1 MKSFIEKYEHYNAHF
16 VALDAETVK
25 RVTKNGNKRV
35 VCRFNNSEPQH
46 YAITNSKTIGPHVG
60 ISNAL
65 CQLLKLKAG
74 DAVTLHIEID
84 TSPLQF
90 HVCEEFS
97 EVLNTDALANTIF
110 EKLTP
115 GNKRSLIQL
124 INATKHSHQ
133 RIEKALL
140 LMEGLK
146 RGITSGQHM
155 YKFINTP
162 HS

>member
-1 MKSFIEKYEHYNAHF
+1 MKGTIEKYEGYNAHF
-16 VALDAETVK
+16 VALDSKTVK

-46 YAITNSKTIGPHVG
+46 YAITNSKTMGPHIG

-65 CQLLKLKAG
+65 CKLLKLKAG
-74 DAVTLHIEID
+74 DSVTLSIEID
-84 TSPLQF
+84 TSPFQF
-90 HVCEEFS
+90 HVCEEFT
-97 EVLNTDALANTIF
+97 EVLSTDSLANAIF

-124 INATKHSHQ
+124 INAKKNSQQ

-146 RGITSGQHM
+146 RGITSGPHM
-155 YKFINTP
+155 YNYINTP
-162 HS
+162 HQ